1 MSSTILH
8 FRKVPEVLKKTAFT
22 QSMNILMKLLRLHG
36 DVELRNHLLL
46 VDEETGYETY
56 LGPQLLIPDQRLI
69 VIKHTDDNFTKVS
82 LKKDAQI
89 DETSS
94 ESDMDDDA
102 DADDKVVDLVV
113 TTNAIEDS
121 TPLPIDDLDSDDGN
135 DSERILNTYAC
146 LFNLNT
152 FASGSDGGV
161 EAGRSEEEVST
172 VNFSQPVPTVHAS
185 AGSSPLPT
193 LASIHGG
200 SVAPSSYAELPPKKG
215 HL

>member
-1 MSSTILH
+1 M
-8 FRKVPEVLKKTAFT
+8 
-22 QSMNILMKLLRLHG
+22 
-36 DVELRNHLLL
+36 
-46 VDEETGYETY
+46 
-56 LGPQLLIPDQRLI
+56 
-69 VIKHTDDNFTKVS
+69 
-82 LKKDAQI
+82 KKDAQI

-200 SVAPSSYAELPPKKG
+200 SVAPSSYADLPPTEG
-215 HL
+215 ASLRSLPPASRRSLFLGVCSVLPHLLGVIRHHLLLEVIHHQLLCLIPHQY